1 MFSTLRFPSLFVC
14 FLIFIAWMH
23 YKKRKATKQQEKES
37 KEFWQREEEANH
49 TRKKDISHLPLFT
62 PDSSRIP
69 WEYTQNET
77 IRHYLDKLRRCM
89 DKPMMD
95 LSEYTNTDLKLA
107 YGIGNFQTLS
117 EYDETYQTF
126 IQNLSALANAYFEVG
141 DLTRAREVSRLC
153 IDYDPINRVA
163 YLTLANTYKKEGNSH
178 GLADLKQEIIQS
190 PLPRKESLLR
200 EIDH

>member
-1 MFSTLRFPSLFVC
+1 
-14 FLIFIAWMH
+14 
-23 YKKRKATKQQEKES
+23 
-37 KEFWQREEEANH
+37 
-49 TRKKDISHLPLFT
+49 
-62 PDSSRIP
+62 
-69 WEYTQNET
+69 
-77 IRHYLDKLRRCM
+77 M

-126 IQNLSALANAYFEVG
+126 IQTLSALANAYLEVE

-153 IDYDPINRVA
+153 IDYDPKNRVA
-163 YLTLANTYKKEGNSH
+163 YLTLANAYKKEGNSH
-178 GLADLKQEIIQS
+178 DLANLKQEIRQS